1 MPYKLFKSGTFK
13 CLLLL
18 ATLSTGLNLTSTA
31 SAAPVFKVSKGDDT
45 IYIGGTFHL
54 LTPEDY
60 PLPNAFDTAFAA
72 ADEVYFETDMA
83 AMEKPEFMQQSMQV
97 MMFQDG
103 STLDGALNSK
113 TYERLQAH
121 FASRGIPSEMMQQM
135 NPLGVML
142 TITVA
147 EYQMRGFT
155 AEGVDKH
162 FLTKSTNA
170 NKSVGWF
177 ESPTEQ
183 LGFLSVLNSDEP
195 NKLINY
201 TLDEIGKVEQM
212 ISDLHSSWR
221 NGDMEKLAEVG
232 LEGFRD
238 YPEVSEVLL
247 TQRNN
252 AWMKKIMPMF
262 GDEGTEYILVGA
274 LHLPG
279 KDGLLTQL
287 AALGYTV
294 EQIKN

>member
-1 MPYKLFKSGTFK
+1 MRFKLFNPDTRRILTLLGTLVFG
-13 CLLLL
+13 CSL
-18 ATLSTGLNLTSTA
+18 A
-31 SAAPVFKVSKGDDT
+31 SAAFAAPVYKVSKGDDT

-54 LTPEDY
+54 LTPDDY
-60 PLPNAFDTAFAA
+60 PLPKAFDTAFAA
-72 ADEVYFETDMA
+72 SDEVYFETDMA

-103 STLDGALNSK
+103 STLEDALDAK

-121 FASRGIPSEMMQQM
+121 FASRGIPGDMMMQM

-142 TITVA
+142 TITIA

-162 FLTKSTNA
+162 FLTKATEA
-170 NKSVGWF
+170 NKSLGWF
-177 ESPTEQ
+177 ETPSEQ

-201 TLDEIGKVEQM
+201 TLDELGKIDKM

-221 NGDMEKLAEVG
+221 NGDMEKLVEVG

-238 YPEVSEVLL
+238 YPEVSKVLL

-252 AWMKKIMPMF
+252 AWMKKIKTMF
-262 GDEGTEYILVGA
+262 GDGDTEYILVGA

-279 KDGLLTQL
+279 EDGLLTQL
-287 AALGYTV
+287 AGLGYKV
-294 EQIKN
+294 EQVKP